1 MPPTTGLHVSDLR
14 FAYSGGDGFRVHVPQ
29 LALASGRALALAGPS
44 GAGKSTLLRLLTG
57 LLTPSAG
64 KVTLGTTDLHV
75 MTAEARRAF
84 RLQHIGL
91 VFQDFALLD
100 YLTVTENILLPHQFR
115 GDVSASV
122 RTKMLDLTQRLHIDR
137 YLDKRVSQLSQG
149 ERQRVAVARALVHE
163 PQFVFADEPTASLD
177 PARGR
182 IVVDMLLEDTRR
194 RGACLVMVTHDP
206 NLLPLFDQTLRME
219 DLAATATA

>member
-1 MPPTTGLHVSDLR
+1 MSATTGLHVSDLR
-14 FAYSGGDGFRVHVPQ
+14 FAYSAEGFRVHVPQ
-29 LALASGRALALAGPS
+29 LELASGKALALAGPS

-57 LLTPSAG
+57 LLTPTAG
-64 KVTLGTTDLHV
+64 KVSLGAAQMET
-75 MTAEARRAF
+75 MTHEARRAF

-115 GDVSASV
+115 GTANAAVC
-122 RTKMLDLTQRLHIDR
+122 TKMLDLTQRLHIDR
-137 YLDKRVSQLSQG
+137 YLDKRVSHLSQG

-206 NLLPLFDQTLRME
+206 NLLPLFDQTVRME
-219 DLAATATA
+219 DLATA

>member
-1 MPPTTGLHVSDLR
+1 MSGILVSDLHFTYPGSPFR
-14 FAYSGGDGFRVHVPQ
+14 LRVDDLAVESGGSF
-29 LALASGRALALAGPS
+29 ALLGPS
-44 GAGKSTLLRLLTG
+44 GAGKTTLLRLMSGLLAPEKGEVRLGDTTLTG
-57 LLTPSAG
+57 MS
-64 KVTLGTTDLHV
+64 
-75 MTAEARRAF
+75 EAKRRAF
-84 RLQHIGL
+84 RLSEVGL

-100 YLTVTENILLPHQFR
+100 YLTVSENILLPHQFR
-115 GDVSASV
+115 GEVVTAA
-122 RTKMLDLTQRLHIDR
+122 RTKMLELTQRLHIDR

-182 IVVDMLLEDTRR
+182 IVVDMLLEDTRK

-206 NLLPLFDQTLRME
+206 NLLPLFDQTVRME
-219 DLAATATA
+219 DLATA